1 MRLRLRKAASLRM
14 GRGTLWRIDATPF
27 GVEHH
32 FAFLPRVVAALQ
44 PWAEGLNPFR
54 ILAVHAPTRAKPRGT
69 PNSLALDPSA
79 QAQSLR
85 TTDEPETI
93 PAIRSPR
100 LYAHRA
106 ASRDR
111 NNCDPRRVPQSR

>member
-44 PWAEGLNPFR
+44 PWAEGLNPFG
-54 ILAVHAPTRAKPRGT
+54 ILAVALRPKRFIGPMPLLAGARRACPEPQPSSRLKPHE
-69 PNSLALDPSA
+69 L
-79 QAQSLR
+79 
-85 TTDEPETI
+85 
-93 PAIRSPR
+93 
-100 LYAHRA
+100 
-106 ASRDR
+106 
-111 NNCDPRRVPQSR
+111 